1 MDKATLQTIDRL
13 EDVLKQ
19 SLNRYGQLASLL
31 DRKRQ
36 ALRDGK
42 PEDMT
47 RAGELEQSVLQSVA
61 DLEQRRV
68 ALVADLAS
76 KLRVDTPTPPK
87 MRDLAEALP
96 EPHRGRLLLTRTR
109 LVQAMQE
116 VQEKTSVVRRA
127 SESLVAHVNGL
138 IRTLGVVSTGGAAY
152 GQTGRVMNR
161 PAPMRRLNL
170 TA

>member
-1 MDKATLQTIDRL
+1 MDKATVQTIDRL
-13 EDVLKQ
+13 EDTLNQ
-19 SLNRYGQLASLL
+19 SLNRYGQLAALL
-31 DRKRQ
+31 ERKRQ

-47 RAGELEQSVLQSVA
+47 RAADLEQGVLQSVA
-61 DLEQRRV
+61 ELEQRRV
-68 ALVADLAS
+68 KLVQELAS
-76 KLRVDTPTPPK
+76 KLRITSPTPPK

-96 EPHRGRLLLTRTR
+96 EPFRGRLLLTRTR
-109 LVQAMQE
+109 LVEAMEGVREQ
-116 VQEKTSVVRRA
+116 TSVVRRA
-127 SESLVAHVNGL
+127 SESLMSHVNGL

-161 PAPMRRLNL
+161 PAPMRSLNL